1 MKVTLNL
8 HNAKTAERQK
18 PSFPK
23 ESVENADLYKPVLSK
38 IMTRLEQSMKY
49 NFATPLMHKIKN
61 KKFSAY
67 LPKTIWCATS
77 RLS

>member
-8 HNAKTAERQK
+8 HNANTAERPK

-38 IMTRLEQSMKY
+38 IMTGLE
-49 NFATPLMHKIKN
+49 
-61 KKFSAY
+61 
-67 LPKTIWCATS
+67 
-77 RLS
+77 